1 MTEWEMT
8 YTEDRENYNV
18 AIVTAPTYTMALLE
32 FVIKFP
38 NCECT
43 RAREIDGQKV

>member
-8 YTEDRENYNV
+8 YTEDRENYGV

-32 FVIKFP
+32 FVMQFP

-43 RAREIDGQKV
+43 RVREINAESL

>member
-8 YTEDRENYNV
+8 YTADREKYDV
-18 AIVTAPTYTMALLE
+18 AIVTAPTYTMALLQ
-32 FVIKFP
+32 FVIQFP

-43 RAREIDGQKV
+43 RARELNGCKV

>member
-8 YTEDRENYNV
+8 YTVDRENYDV
-18 AIVTAPTYTMALLE
+18 EIVTAPTYTMALLE
-32 FVIKFP
+32 FVMRFP

-43 RAREIDGQKV
+43 RAREINAKNV

>member
-8 YTEDRENYNV
+8 YTADRENYEV
-18 AIVTAPTYTMALLE
+18 AIVTAPSYTMALLE
-32 FVIKFP
+32 FVMRFP

-43 RAREIDGQKV
+43 RAREINAKSV

>member
-1 MTEWEMT
+1 MTEWELT
-8 YTEDRENYNV
+8 YTADREKYEV

-32 FVIKFP
+32 FVMRFP

-43 RAREIDGQKV
+43 RAKELNTERK

>member
-18 AIVTAPTYTMALLE
+18 AIVTAPTYTMALLQ
-32 FVIKFP
+32 FVINFP
-38 NCECT
+38 NIEYAD
-43 RAREIDGQKV
+43 ARQVDG